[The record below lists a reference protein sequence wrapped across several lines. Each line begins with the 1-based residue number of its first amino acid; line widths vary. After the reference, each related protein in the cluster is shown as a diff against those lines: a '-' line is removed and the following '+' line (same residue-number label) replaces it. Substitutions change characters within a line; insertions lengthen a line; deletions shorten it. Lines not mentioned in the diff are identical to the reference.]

1 MAPTTPLLTRNRLTY
16 LLLGLALRLL
26 LLFVGLVTDARNP
39 SLPYTDVDYHVF
51 TSGASHLVHGCPIS
65 AAVPPHQADPWDTL
79 QEFTDP
85 PGTTK
90 DACAKGWLAIGARYI
105 LQHEDVLTA
114 RSAGAGPAEEKR
126 KELGDEAA
134 LSLIPPNRIE
144 TVLLPVSMAVLRPF
158 LKPLAAMGNP
168 YARPTF
174 RYTPLLA
181 ILMSPGAWAGPG
193 SFAENIWGKLLF
205 VLADLAAGVLMWDI
219 ALRRKR
225 ARGRVNAPAPTSFPA
240 SVFGKGGSLPRL
252 LSQPTH
258 SVGLLWLLNPFP
270 AQIATRGSSEAI
282 LCVAI
287 LAFVN
292 SATMLVEGLGIGDD
306 DDGLDGVIVVDGKA
320 FDGNAQEEKAA
331 PQEKKQY
338 LSAQPL
344 SKVNEDDDGASSAST
359 DDNSTIRPDAP
370 SSPADAQTSAAPLSY
385 PQSSL
390 PSLPLPT
397 LPIPLL
403 VAPLLLALAAHL
415 KLFPIFFG
423 VPVLSA
429 LLLRTD
435 GEGLRRGA
443 RWSDAAL
450 FALISAYAFLGVA
463 LGLWMIWG
471 QPYLDNTFL
480 YHLTR
485 LDHRHN
491 FSPYFLP
498 LYLIHTPAISGTGS
512 LSGGA
517 AAAET
522 AASWTRLGSFAPQ
535 ILVVVYIGYK
545 LGRKGDVLAA
555 CAAQSMAFVVLN
567 KVATSQYFLWYLPF
581 LPPLLPSLSPTS
593 PTQSYLLLGVW
604 LLTQILWLSQAYL
617 LEMQAQDVFLRVWAA
632 GLVYMVGMGWVLMGV
647 LETWERGRREMIME
661 EEEEEKREREEEKER
676 SAKENGKSVGQEV
689 REEIEAKA
697 NEVPDARRGDAQSAQ
712 QQQQQ
717 QQQSPHPDD
726 VKAAPVANEV
736 R

>member
-1 MAPTTPLLTRNRLTY
+1 MMASSTPLLTRNRLTY

-65 AAVPPHQADPWDTL
+65 AAVPPQQADPWDTL

-105 LQHEDVLTA
+105 LQHEDVLVA
-114 RSAGAGPAEEKR
+114 RSAGVGPAEQKR
-126 KELGDEAA
+126 RELGEDAA
-134 LSLIPPNRIE
+134 LSLIPPTRIE

-181 ILMSPGAWAGPG
+181 ILMSPGAWVGPG
-193 SFAENIWGKLLF
+193 SFGENVWGKLLF

-225 ARGRVNAPAPTSFPA
+225 ATRRADAPTPSSFPA
-240 SVFGKGGSLPRL
+240 SIFGKGGSLPRL

-282 LCVAI
+282 LCVAV

-306 DDGLDGVIVVDGKA
+306 DDALDGGILVDGKS
-320 FDGNAQEEKAA
+320 FDGITEEDKSAS
-331 PQEKKQY
+331 QGEDRTQL

-344 SKVNEDDDGASSAST
+344 DKASEDDEGASSTST
-359 DDNSTIRPDAP
+359 DDNSTILADPPP
-370 SSPADAQTSAAPLSY
+370 SSSDPQTVSAPLSHSQ
-385 PQSSL
+385 PSL
-390 PSLPLPT
+390 PYLPLPT

-403 VAPLLLALAAHL
+403 VSPILLSLAAHL

-435 GEGLRRGA
+435 REGSRRGA

-450 FALISAYAFLGVA
+450 FALISAYAFLGLG
-463 LGLWMIWG
+463 LGLWM
-471 QPYLDNTFL
+471 
-480 YHLTR
+480 
-485 LDHRHN
+485 
-491 FSPYFLP
+491 
-498 LYLIHTPAISGTGS
+498 
-512 LSGGA
+512 
-517 AAAET
+517 
-522 AASWTRLGSFAPQ
+522 
-535 ILVVVYIGYK
+535 
-545 LGRKGDVLAA
+545 
-555 CAAQSMAFVVLN
+555 M
-567 KVATSQYFLWYLPF
+567 
-581 LPPLLPSLSPTS
+581 
-593 PTQSYLLLGVW
+593 
-604 LLTQILWLSQAYL
+604 
-617 LEMQAQDVFLRVWAA
+617 
-632 GLVYMVGMGWVLMGV
+632 
-647 LETWERGRREMIME
+647 
-661 EEEEEKREREEEKER
+661 
-676 SAKENGKSVGQEV
+676 
-689 REEIEAKA
+689 
-697 NEVPDARRGDAQSAQ
+697 
-712 QQQQQ
+712 
-717 QQQSPHPDD
+717 
-726 VKAAPVANEV
+726 
-736 R
+736 